1 MSRKNILSF
10 YTVLFVWFTIIV
22 IHLLSSFYNPV
33 SWDAFGYYLY
43 LPLTFIY
50 HDLGLQH
57 KEIIDHIFTLYDPSN
72 TFYQV
77 VHIPGGNW
85 MMKYSMGMAILFS
98 PGFFVAHFIAGIT
111 DYPADGFSLPYQ
123 IALMVNSILFSLIGF
138 WYLRKVLL
146 EFFTDRIT
154 ALVLLLLFFGTN
166 YLIYSLFSAE
176 TVHNYL
182 FAFYA
187 MILWHTLLWHRY
199 HRKKNMI
206 ALALLIGL
214 ATLARPT
221 ELISLL
227 IPLLWNVT
235 SFKEFKDKV
244 RVLSTSYKKQLGW
257 FVVIMAALGSL
268 QIVYWK
274 IYSGSFIFYSYVNP
288 GEGFEFLSP
297 YLFKV
302 LFSFRKGWFIYT
314 PMMLFAVTG
323 FWFLYKN
330 NRKLFY
336 PLFIF
341 FILNLYIVSSWS
353 CWWYAQ
359 SLGQR
364 ALVQSYAVM
373 AIPLGYFIRW
383 MAERK
388 FYAKVL
394 FGLGVIFFVWLN
406 IFQTW
411 QLQNHIISGDRMTFA
426 YYLKSFGR
434 TEINPEDKKL
444 LLVQRLYPDNKPVI
458 EDESLYKRKVLK
470 AFGFEDKNERKGSHY
485 TEKYAH
491 TGSGSLKMDSTLTY
505 SPSFRISFDDL
516 TQWYYAWIKV
526 TVWVYPVRDLDET
539 PSAIVITFQHKGK
552 NYHYRAQ
559 AFNSPEI
566 KKNLKLN
573 RWNKVEML
581 YLTPEVRKKEDNL
594 LIYIW
599 NRGKKDI
606 YFDDFKI
613 EMMEPRDE

>member
-10 YTVLFVWFTIIV
+10 YTVLAVWLAII
-22 IHLLSSFYNPV
+22 LSHWLNPFINPIT
-33 SWDAFGYYLY
+33 WDAFGYYLY

-57 KEIIDHIFTLYDPSN
+57 KEVIDHIFALYDPSN
-72 TFYQV
+72 TFYQAT
-77 VHIPGGNW
+77 HIPSGNW
-85 MMKYSMGMAILFS
+85 MMKYTMGMAILYS
-98 PGFFVAHFIAGIT
+98 PGFFVAHFITAFTG
-111 DYPADGFSLPYQ
+111 YPADGFSLPYQ
-123 IALMVNSILFSLIGF
+123 IALAVNSVLFSMIGF

-146 EFFTDRIT
+146 YFFTDRIT
-154 ALVLLLLFFGTN
+154 AVVLFLLFFGTN
-166 YLIYSLFSAE
+166 YFIYSLFSAE

-182 FAFYA
+182 FTFYA
-187 MILWHTLLWHRY
+187 LILWNTILWHRY

-221 ELISLL
+221 ELLSLV

-235 SFKEFKDKV
+235 SFKGIKDKI
-244 RVLSTSYKKQLGW
+244 RLISTTYKNQLVW
-257 FVVIMAALGSL
+257 FVIIMAAIGSL
-268 QIVYWK
+268 QIIYWK
-274 IYSGSFIFYSYVNP
+274 IYSGSFVYYSYVNP

-297 YLFKV
+297 YLWKV

-314 PMMLFAVTG
+314 PMMLLAVTG
-323 FWFLYKN
+323 FWFIYKN

-341 FILNLYIVSSWS
+341 FILNLYVVSSWS

-359 SLGQR
+359 SFGQR

-383 MAERK
+383 MTGRK
-388 FYAKVL
+388 FYSRVL
-394 FGLGVIFFVWLN
+394 FAVVVLFFIWLN

-411 QLQNHIISGDRMTFA
+411 QIQHHVISGDRMTFS
-426 YYLKSFGR
+426 YYIKSFGR
-434 TEINPEDKKL
+434 TNINPEDEKL
-444 LLVQRLYPDNKPVI
+444 LLVQRLYADNKPVI
-458 EDESLYKRKVLK
+458 KDESLYSKKVLK
-470 AFGFEDKNERKGSHY
+470 TIGFEKGNKSDSSHY
-485 TEKYAH
+485 TYRFAH
-491 TGSGSLKMDSTLTY
+491 SGDKSLMMDSTLRY
-505 SPSFRISFDDL
+505 AASYRIPFREL
-516 TQWYYAWIKV
+516 TDRYYAWIKV
-526 TVWVYPVRDLDET
+526 TVWVYPVHNLDET
-539 PSAIVITFQHKGK
+539 PSAIVITFQHNKK

-559 AFNSPEI
+559 AFNSLEI
-566 KKNLKLN
+566 KNNLKLN

-594 LIYIW
+594 LVYLW

-606 YFDDFKI
+606 YFDDLKI
-613 EMMEPRDE
+613 EMMEPKDE